1 MLLTGS
7 RLCLGCRV
15 TESSKVFVPLPATRV
30 SLPCPLCFKLLPL
43 WRTLLSLRPRG
54 PLELPGFSNLPPPL
68 GSSTSRFHPSES
80 CIPSAYLKS
89 SVAVQNLKLTGQSK
103 QPVDLVACLPERDAA
118 GSAVATDWILSRLGT
133 YLLLYSQQASRG
145 PCFW

>member
-1 MLLTGS
+1 MLLSGS
-7 RLCLGCRV
+7 HFYLGCRV
-15 TESSKVFVPLPATRV
+15 TESSRVFVPLPATRV
-30 SLPCPLCFKLLPL
+30 SLSCPLYFKLLPL

-54 PLELPGFSNLPPPL
+54 PLELPGFSNLPPPV
-68 GSSTSRFHPSES
+68 GSSRFHPSES

-103 QPVDLVACLPERDAA
+103 QPMDLVACLPERDTA

-145 PCFW
+145 P